1 MMRGLAYCGSAG
13 AALWRASHN
22 PFFVRIPFAMH
33 MEALERAHPDM
44 PPATLLAKAH
54 AQLCLDLQ
62 RKEAMNSF
70 AADAIDPSSF
80 DASEE
85 NLMRFFEGRRVYEA
99 RYRPLA
105 RRDPAA
111 AKLVQEFDYWCLK
124 KGSAGAANSSNCSS
138 ADARPRDALPASR
151 LPNFSRED
159 QPHHANL

>member
-33 MEALERAHPDM
+33 MDALERAHPEM

-62 RKEAMNSF
+62 RKETMNSF
-70 AADAIDPSSF
+70 AADVIDPSSF
-80 DASEE
+80 DAGEE
-85 NLMRFFEGRRVYEA
+85 NLRLFSEGRAVYEA

-111 AKLVQEFDYWCLK
+111 EKLVQEFDYWCLK
-124 KGSAGAANSSNCSS
+124 KGLGWRGKFFQLLVRGRQTARRVAGLS
-138 ADARPRDALPASR
+138 PA
-151 LPNFSRED
+151 
-159 QPHHANL
+159 